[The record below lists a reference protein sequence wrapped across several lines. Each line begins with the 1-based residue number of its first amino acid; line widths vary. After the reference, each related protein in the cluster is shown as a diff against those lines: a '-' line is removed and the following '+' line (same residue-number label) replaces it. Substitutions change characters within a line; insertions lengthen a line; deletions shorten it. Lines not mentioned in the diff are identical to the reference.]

1 MYQFVTGAK
10 IMGTVQ
16 ASLSKRLDRHFLA
29 CAAAA
34 VAVGAAE
41 QSWAVIQYS
50 GPQNIVSNTSNSF
63 GTYVNFETNSVQ
75 NGVTG
80 APGFD
85 LNVFSYRNEYPTGS
99 GNFYPFVATYTGGG
113 ANNKVMGSGTY
124 GQHLT
129 RLSAGQSIDGTGLT
143 TANFGF
149 AIYGNPNLY
158 GDFSP
163 TPATGFIGLK
173 FQTADNST
181 HFGWMRISIGDATG
195 PSGPETSRYP
205 LTIVDWAYET
215 TPNTPIAAGAT
226 GAVPEPASAALGMLA
241 IGALGSRAW
250 RKKSV

>member
-1 MYQFVTGAK
+1 
-10 IMGTVQ
+10 MGMVQ

-34 VAVGAAE
+34 VSAVAAE
-41 QSWAVIQYS
+41 QGWAAIQYS
-50 GPQNIVSNTSNSF
+50 GPQNIASNTTNSF
-63 GTYVNFETNSVQ
+63 GTYINLETNVVQ
-75 NGVTG
+75 NGIAGV
-80 APGFD
+80 AGFD

-113 ANNKVMGSGTY
+113 ANNKVMGTGAY

-129 RLSAGQSIDGTGLT
+129 RLTAGQSINGTGLT

-149 AIYGNPNLY
+149 AVYGNPNLY
-158 GDFSP
+158 GDWTP

-173 FQTADNST
+173 FQTADNSI
-181 HFGWMRISIGDATG
+181 HFGWVRITVGNATG
-195 PSGPETSRYP
+195 PTGPEGSRYP

-215 TPNTPIAAGAT
+215 TPNTAILAGAT
-226 GAVPEPASAALGMLA
+226 GGAVPEPATASALGLLA

-250 RKKSV
+250 RKRSA